1 MLRILVPI
9 DGSSNA
15 LRALRH
21 ALKILKDR
29 SGLIQLLHVRPPYDA
44 YGMVGAYLPK
54 SRQRRNAD
62 DAALAALKPAETL
75 VKRAGMQFRSGVVTG
90 EVGQRIVSEARRLRC
105 SAIVMGTRGLG
116 AIGSL
121 VLGSVASEVVHKARL
136 PVTLVK

>member
-21 ALKILKDR
+21 ALKTLKGQ
-29 SGLIQLLHVRPPYDA
+29 SGLIHLLHVRAPYEG

-62 DAALAALKPAETL
+62 DAALAALRPAETL
-75 VKRAGMQFRSGVVTG
+75 IKRSGMQGRSSVVTG
-90 EVGQRIVSEARRLRC
+90 EVGSRIASEARRLRC
-105 SAIVMGTRGLG
+105 TSIVMGTRGLG

-121 VLGSVASEVVHKARL
+121 VLGSVAGEVIHKARM